1 MCDIS
6 EARLKD
12 IVPEIIDCR
21 EEKNISGNH
30 NYVNV

>member
-21 EEKNISGNH
+21 EEKNISE